1 MLLADFDNS
10 RAVIEPS
17 EVYDGTAG
25 ETCSVL
31 LASFNG
37 NLIRDLVA
45 RENLVPAGH
54 LRSLNGDYPWYIW
67 EKDGLKL
74 GLYLLPV
81 GAAMAVGQLEELH
94 AVGFEKFIV
103 LGSCGVL
110 DKDLDRTAILLPA
123 SGLRDEGTSY
133 HYAPASDEISY
144 DPALLLTTEKAL
156 KAAGL
161 ACQRVKTW
169 TTDAFYR
176 ETPAKV
182 RKRLAAGAQVVDMEA
197 TAIMAWSQFR
207 QVPVYQ
213 LFYTTDFLDADQR
226 VWDKFQRRD
235 QTDHMALFEVV
246 LPLARQVEKESDPHV

>member
-1 MLLADFDNS
+1 MLLTDFDNN

-17 EVYDGTAG
+17 EVYDASRG

-45 RENLVPAGH
+45 HENLVPAGH
-54 LRSLNGDYPWYIW
+54 LTSLNGDHPWYIW

-74 GLYLLPV
+74 GLFLLPI

-94 AVGFEKFIV
+94 AVGFERVIV

-110 DKDLDRTAILLPA
+110 DKGLDRLAILLPA
-123 SGLRDEGTSY
+123 SGLRDEVTSY
-133 HYAPASDEISY
+133 HYAPASGEIGY

-156 KAAGL
+156 STAGL
-161 ACQRVKTW
+161 SCQRVKTW

-182 RKRLAAGAQVVDMEA
+182 KKRLAAGAQVVDMEA
-197 TAIMAWSQFR
+197 TALMAWIQFR

-213 LFYTTDFLDADQR
+213 FFYTTDFLDPDQR
-226 VWDKFQRRD
+226 VWDKFQDRD
-235 QTDHMALFEVV
+235 QTDHLALFEVV
-246 LPLARQVEKESDPHV
+246 LVIARELSA

>member
-1 MLLADFDNS
+1 MLLTDFDNS
-10 RAVIEPS
+10 QAVIEPS
-17 EVYDGTAG
+17 EVVTDIQG

-45 RENLVPAGH
+45 REHLEPAGH
-54 LRSLNGDYPWYIW
+54 IRSINGDAPWYIW
-67 EKDGLKL
+67 ERDGLKL
-74 GLYLLPV
+74 GLFLLPV
-81 GAAMAVGQLEELH
+81 GAAMAIGELEELH
-94 AVGFEKFIV
+94 AIGFEKVIV

-133 HYAPASDEISY
+133 HYAPASDEIAY
-144 DPALLLTTEKAL
+144 DPALLLTMEKAL
-156 KAAGL
+156 IAAGL
-161 ACQRVKTW
+161 NCQRVKTW
-169 TTDAFYR
+169 TTDAFFR

-182 RKRLAAGAQVVDMEA
+182 KKRLAAGAQVVDMEA
-197 TAIMAWSQFR
+197 TALMAWSQFR

-213 LFYTTDFLDADQR
+213 FFYTTDFLDPDQR
-226 VWDKFQRRD
+226 VWDKFQSRD

-246 LPLARQVEKESDPHV
+246 LVIARALTA